1 MRTMRFWVIF
11 WLLAASG
18 CVCTDPVNG
27 RSYFCFS
34 EVSKDE
40 EGIIGAQYAPNF
52 LAQAGG
58 RYPDKELFAYLE
70 DIVIEKMAKQSH
82 RPDLHGTFEILN
94 TSQVNAFALPGGRV
108 FITRGL
114 LLHVDSEAQFAQL
127 MGHEIGHVN
136 HRHFTRGQGRNAVLG
151 ILVGIIGLA
160 ERAVFFLAPDPP
172 RIVSEAVGTIGLAS
186 FSKFSRDQELQSDR
200 RGVDYALEAGYDPR
214 EGANTFKTFLELKK
228 KAGQEDTFLT
238 GLLSTH
244 PLDEDRIEEI
254 GEYIR
259 KKYPDVAEGKRELIV
274 SHPPWAAHRDRLRRI
289 QKAYDKY
296 DEALVLIAK
305 AKEEAS
311 ENGKVATND
320 GLARARSLLEQAI
333 QEAPDH
339 ATLRV
344 GLAIIHFQEEELDK
358 ARAGLDKALLLDGQ
372 HFQARLFRGIV
383 HMGQSLHLPAL
394 TDLEV
399 AHELFPMNPL
409 PLFFLGTVSEKLGKK
424 EHAIQYYEMTLE
436 RAPRKSEIG
445 KKARDRLE
453 ILK

>member
-1 MRTMRFWVIF
+1 MIL
-11 WLLAASG
+11 WLLAAAG
-18 CVCTDPVNG
+18 CVCSDPVNG
-27 RSYFCFS
+27 RSYFCFG
-34 EVSKDE
+34 EVSRDE

-82 RPDLHGTFEILN
+82 RPDLHWTFEILN
-94 TSQVNAFALPGGRV
+94 TSQPNAFALPGGRV

-114 LLHVDSEAQFAQL
+114 LLHLDSEAQFAQL

-172 RIVSEAVGTIGLAS
+172 RIISGAVGTVGLAS
-186 FSKFSRDQELQSDR
+186 FSKFSRDQELQSDQ

-214 EGANTFKTFLELKK
+214 EGAKTFKTFLELKK

-244 PLDEDRIEEI
+244 PLDEERIEKIEK
-254 GEYIR
+254 YIR
-259 KKYPDVAEGKRELIV
+259 KKYPDVVDGKRELIV

-296 DEALVLIAK
+296 DQAVVLIAK
-305 AKEEAS
+305 VA
-311 ENGKVATND
+311 ENGKATSNER
-320 GLARARSLLEQAI
+320 LAEARSLIVQAI

-344 GLAIIHFQEEELDK
+344 GLAVIHFREEEFDKALAVLDK
-358 ARAGLDKALLLDGQ
+358 AILLDEK
-372 HFQARLFRGIV
+372 HFQARLFRGMV
-383 HMGQSLHLPAL
+383 HMGQNLHLPAL
-394 TDLEV
+394 TDLEL

-409 PLFFLGTVSEKLGKK
+409 PLFFLGNVSEKLEKK
-424 EHAIQYYEMTLE
+424 EHAIQYYDMTIE
-436 RAPRKSEIG
+436 RAPHKSEIW

-453 ILK
+453 VLR